1 MILRTV
7 SFSVNKRF
15 MARALELAKK
25 SFDEGEI
32 PVGAVVVKDGVII
45 GEGRNMREQKKTA
58 LSHAETEAILNA
70 CKFLGDWRLD
80 GCEIYVTL
88 EPCGMCAGAIVSSRI
103 STIVFGAYD
112 LKYGCTDSVINIK
125 DYPLAEKIEV
135 YGGICE
141 DECKAVLTDFFKAV
155 RKGETKDN

>member
-7 SFSVNKRF
+7 SFSVNKKF

-25 SFDEGEI
+25 SYDEGEI

-45 GEGRNMREQKKTA
+45 GEGRNMREQKNSA
-58 LSHAETEAILNA
+58 LSHAETEAILSA
-70 CKFLGDWRLD
+70 CKFSGDWRLD
-80 GCEIYVTL
+80 GCEMYVTL
-88 EPCGMCAGAIVSSRI
+88 EPCGMCTGAIVSSRI
-103 STIVFGAYD
+103 STLVFGAYD
-112 LKYGCTDSVINIK
+112 LNCGCVYSVINIR
-125 DYPLAEKIEV
+125 DYPQGEKIEI